1 VRTDSPRTIAFRIL
15 DRVARHRWAWVSGWL
30 SVFTAGALALQTDD
44 GDWGFFRRG
53 VGGLLGQPW
62 AGHPTGIHL
71 FAVEPNLQ
79 IGPPALVAALPFHV
93 VPAPYDVLAARLVM
107 SAALLA
113 VLWTA
118 DRLAAHFDVAV
129 LLRHRITVLAGLF
142 IAPIWISLAVD
153 YAHLDDVMVVVCAL
167 SATLYTATGRR
178 YLAALLIATAAAAK
192 PWGIL
197 IAPLLLAGGWRAA
210 VRPAMLAAGVAIA
223 WWAPFLL
230 DPQTVTHLWHFRIDV
245 SASSGLTLL
254 GVHAGA
260 AMPLW
265 VRPAQLVVGIGVGAL
280 EVRRANWPAAV
291 LVAFAVRVALDPG
304 AFTYYSAPVVAAALL
319 CDLRGNRSG
328 IPWRACTSAW
338 CFGVAALLPEGPI
351 AAVARVAIC
360 AVLVA
365 SVLIQS
371 APVAIERVPSA
382 IQFDHEPTYRAGV
395 GRPARVIANAVC
407 AALTPLPQ

>member
-1 VRTDSPRTIAFRIL
+1 MLAAVRIL
-15 DRVARHRWAWVSGWL
+15 DRLARHRWAWVCTWL
-30 SVFTAGALALQTDD
+30 LLFTAGALVLQTDN

-62 AGHPTGIHL
+62 TGHPTGIHL

-93 VPAPYDVLAARLVM
+93 LPAPYDVLVARLVM
-107 SAALLA
+107 SAALLD

-118 DRLAAHFDVAV
+118 DRLAAHFDVPE
-129 LLRHRITVLAGLF
+129 LLRRRITVLAGLF

-167 SATLYTATGRR
+167 GATLCTALGRR
-178 YLAALLIATAAAAK
+178 SLAALLIATATAAK

-197 IAPLLLAGGWRAA
+197 IAPLLFAGGWRAA
-210 VRPAMLAAGVAIA
+210 VRPALLAAGIAVA

-230 DPQTVTHLWHFRIDV
+230 DAKTITHLWHFRPDV
-245 SASSGLTLL
+245 NASSGLTLL

-260 AMPLW
+260 AMPPW
-265 VRPAQLVVGIGVGAL
+265 VRPTQLGVGVGIGAL
-280 EVRRANWPAAV
+280 EVRRANWPGAV
-291 LVAFAVRVALDPG
+291 LVAFAVRVASDPA
-304 AFTYYSAPVVAAALL
+304 AFTYYSAPVVAAALF
-319 CDLRGNRSG
+319 CDLRDNRSG

-338 CFGVAALLPEGPI
+338 CFGVVAVLPEGPI
-351 AAVARVAIC
+351 AAVARAAIC
-360 AVLVA
+360 SALVA

-371 APVAIERVPSA
+371 APMAIARVPLA

-395 GRPARVIANAVC
+395 GRPARVIANTVC